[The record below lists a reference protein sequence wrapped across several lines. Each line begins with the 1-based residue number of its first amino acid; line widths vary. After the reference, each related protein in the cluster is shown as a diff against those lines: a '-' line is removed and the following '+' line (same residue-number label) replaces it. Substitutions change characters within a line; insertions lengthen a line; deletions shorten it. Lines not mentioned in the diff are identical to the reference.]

1 MSTEVCKKK
10 TQLTSILILEMSF
23 APSRLQP
30 GFMSRHGVSSGVP
43 KRSQRRYIPET
54 PSSNARNGEEGAP
67 QEPVDP
73 WLTTLR
79 GGSES
84 GAFSGAA
91 EGTTPT
97 PYESLPHSIKW
108 NELHPVSDDARAPRR
123 ARNQDDGLGE
133 AAAPGS
139 VASTIPPVLRTAR
152 AVAEALQ
159 TSGAFER
166 EFSTRFRTADTL
178 GFSARGIGTDAV
190 WQSVVVTRVTGELY
204 FSLKFDD

>member
-1 MSTEVCKKK
+1 MYRRWYLEFTNFYSAGFTPNLHRRC
-10 TQLTSILILEMSF
+10 TGNLQRPLIL
-23 APSRLQP
+23 AARSRRSPPVCDALCAV
-30 GFMSRHGVSSGVP
+30 GRASSP
-43 KRSQRRYIPET
+43 
-54 PSSNARNGEEGAP
+54 
-67 QEPVDP
+67 
-73 WLTTLR
+73 L
-79 GGSES
+79 
-84 GAFSGAA
+84 
-91 EGTTPT
+91 
-97 PYESLPHSIKW
+97 
-108 NELHPVSDDARAPRR
+108 